1 MSTAPTCP
9 RDPADPPPLGLKRA
23 LTFRDLTLFYIVSGL
38 SVRWVATAAAAGA
51 STITVW
57 LFALFGFFI
66 PLAASVLE
74 LSSRYPAEG
83 GLYVWTR
90 EAYGDFSGF
99 IAAWTYMMSNLP
111 YFPAVLYFGAG
122 SVLFAFGARGQHFST
137 DSRYYLIFA
146 LAWLGFITLM
156 NIIGVNAG
164 KWLNNVCT
172 LGSIVPIS
180 ILVVLAAISW
190 AHFGSATSFAF
201 HELIPRPDLKNA
213 IFWSTIFFAF
223 GGCEAGSFMGE
234 EIDNPRRIIPRALLA
249 GGTILAVAY
258 IAGTAALLI
267 ALPSDAVHGV
277 DGFMRGMMTLC
288 TRLHLAWLAAP
299 IAILLGLNAVG
310 GAAAYLSSTSRL
322 PFVAGIDCYFPPVFG
337 HIHPRFKTPWVAIG
351 TYGLAGMIVALLS
364 QAGTSVRGAYDVL
377 VSMSIIAYFIPYLFL
392 FASMIR
398 LQSRDKIRPTSESVS
413 NASVSLDRAVGAL
426 QVEEKHVQQEVS
438 YQGTASQ
445 LAEQCRPGHVSY
457 QGTASAVPMSPSKR
471 VGALAPEDD
480 MIRVPGGRPVATA
493 LALIGFLSTG
503 LTIVLSVIP
512 GEDEPHK
519 LLAVAKVLVSTAILI
534 GIGVAIF
541 LRAERKRRGPT
552 S

>member
-1 MSTAPTCP
+1 
-9 RDPADPPPLGLKRA
+9 
-23 LTFRDLTLFYIVSGL
+23 
-38 SVRWVATAAAAGA
+38 
-51 STITVW
+51 
-57 LFALFGFFI
+57 
-66 PLAASVLE
+66 
-74 LSSRYPAEG
+74 
-83 GLYVWTR
+83 
-90 EAYGDFSGF
+90 
-99 IAAWTYMMSNLP
+99 MMCNLP

-122 SVLFAFGARGQHFST
+122 SVLFAFGSHGAHFATDARYF
-137 DSRYYLIFA
+137 LIFA
-146 LAWLGFITLM
+146 LGWLAFITLM
-156 NIIGVNAG
+156 NIIGVNSG

-172 LGSIVPIS
+172 LGAILPIS
-180 ILVVLAAISW
+180 LLIILAIISW
-190 AHFGSATSFAF
+190 THHGSATSFAF
-201 HELIPRPDLKNA
+201 HELIPRPSLKNA

-234 EIDNPRRIIPRALLA
+234 EIDNPRRIIPRALLV

-258 IAGTAALLI
+258 IAGTAALLV

-288 TRLHLAWLAAP
+288 TRLHLIWLAAP

-337 HIHPRFKTPWVAIG
+337 HVHPRFKTPWVAIG

-398 LQSRDKIRPTSESVS
+398 LQTRP
-413 NASVSLDRAVGAL
+413 
-426 QVEEKHVQQEVS
+426 
-438 YQGTASQ
+438 
-445 LAEQCRPGHVSY
+445 
-457 QGTASAVPMSPSKR
+457 
-471 VGALAPEDD
+471 APPDI
-480 MIRVPGGRPVATA
+480 IRVPGGRPVATV
-493 LALIGFLSTG
+493 LAIIGFLSTG

-519 LLAVAKVLVSTAILI
+519 LLAVAKVLISTAVLI

-541 LRAERKRRGPT
+541 LRAERKRRRTASQP

>member
-1 MSTAPTCP
+1 MSAPPCP
-9 RDPADPPPLGLKRA
+9 RDPADPPPLALKRA
-23 LTFRDLTLFYIVSGL
+23 LRFRDLILFYIVSGL
-38 SVRWVATAAAAGA
+38 SVRWVATAAAAGP
-51 STITVW
+51 STLVVW
-57 LFALFGFFI
+57 LFALCGFFI

-122 SVLFAFGARGQHFST
+122 SVLFAFGARGQHHST
-137 DSRYYLIFA
+137 DSAYFLLFA

-156 NIIGVNAG
+156 NIIGVDAG
-164 KWLNNVCT
+164 KWLNNVSS
-172 LGSIVPIS
+172 LGSILPIS
-180 ILVVLAAISW
+180 LLIVLAVISW
-190 AHFGSATSFAF
+190 AHFGSATSFSV
-201 HELIPRPDLKNA
+201 HELIPRPSLKNA
-213 IFWSTIFFAF
+213 IFWSTVFFAF

-234 EIDNPRRIIPRALLA
+234 EIANPRRTIPRALLA

-258 IAGTAALLI
+258 IAGTAALLV
-267 ALPSDAVHGV
+267 ALPSSAVHGV
-277 DGFMRGMMTLC
+277 DGFMRDMMILC
-288 TRLHLAWLAAP
+288 TRLHLIWLVAP
-299 IAILLGLNAVG
+299 IALLLGLNAVG

-351 TYGLAGMIVALLS
+351 TYGIAGMIVALLS

-398 LQSRDKIRPTSESVS
+398 LQSRVQNRP
-413 NASVSLDRAVGAL
+413 ASPDV
-426 QVEEKHVQQEVS
+426 
-438 YQGTASQ
+438 
-445 LAEQCRPGHVSY
+445 
-457 QGTASAVPMSPSKR
+457 
-471 VGALAPEDD
+471 
-480 MIRVPGGRPVATA
+480 IRVPGGRTVAIT
-493 LALIGFLSTG
+493 LAVMVFLSTG

-512 GEDEPHK
+512 GEDEPNK
-519 LLAVAKVLVSTAILI
+519 RLAVAKVLISTAVLI

-541 LRAERKRRGPT
+541 LRAERKRRK
-552 S
+552 SAHSAS

>member
-1 MSTAPTCP
+1 MSTAPPCSPESGP
-9 RDPADPPPLGLKRA
+9 RDRADPPPLGLKRA
-23 LTFRDLTLFYIVSGL
+23 LTFRDLALFYIVSGL

-51 STITVW
+51 STIAVW

-122 SVLFAFGARGQHFST
+122 SVLFAFGSRGAHLATDARYF
-137 DSRYYLIFA
+137 LIFA
-146 LAWLGFITLM
+146 LAWLAFITLM

-172 LGSIVPIS
+172 LGAILPIS
-180 ILVVLAAISW
+180 LLVILAIISW
-190 AHFGSATSFAF
+190 AHYGSATSFAF
-201 HELIPRPDLKNA
+201 HELIPRPSLKNA

-234 EIDNPRRIIPRALLA
+234 EIDNPRRAIPRALLA

-258 IAGTAALLI
+258 IAGTAALLV

-288 TRLHLAWLAAP
+288 TRLHLIWLAAP

-351 TYGLAGMIVALLS
+351 TYGLAGMVVALLS
-364 QAGTSVRGAYDVL
+364 QAGTTVRGAYDVL
-377 VSMSIIAYFIPYLFL
+377 VAMSIIAYFIPYLFL

-398 LQSRDKIRPTSESVS
+398 LQSRP
-413 NASVSLDRAVGAL
+413 
-426 QVEEKHVQQEVS
+426 
-438 YQGTASQ
+438 
-445 LAEQCRPGHVSY
+445 
-457 QGTASAVPMSPSKR
+457 
-471 VGALAPEDD
+471 APPDT
-480 MIRVPGGRPVATA
+480 IRVPGGRPVAIT
-493 LALIGFLSTG
+493 LASIGFVSTAF
-503 LTIVLSVIP
+503 TIVLSVIP
-512 GEDEPHK
+512 SADEPNK
-519 LLAVAKVLVSTAILI
+519 PLAIAKVLISTAVLI

-541 LRAERKRRGPT
+541 LRAKRKRRRPV
-552 S
+552 

>member
-1 MSTAPTCP
+1 MSTAPPCP
-9 RDPADPPPLGLKRA
+9 RDPAAPTPLGLKRA
-23 LTFRDLTLFYIVSGL
+23 LNFRDLTLFYIVSGL

-122 SVLFAFGARGQHFST
+122 SVLFAFGSHGAHFATEARYF
-137 DSRYYLIFA
+137 LIFA
-146 LAWLGFITLM
+146 LAWLAFITLM

-180 ILVVLAAISW
+180 ILIVLAVISW
-190 AHFGSATSFAF
+190 AHHGSATSFAF
-201 HELIPRPDLKNA
+201 HELIPRPSLKNA

-234 EIDNPRRIIPRALLA
+234 EIANPRRIIPRALLA

-258 IAGTAALLI
+258 IAGTAALLV

-288 TRLHLAWLAAP
+288 TRLHLIWLAAP
-299 IAILLGLNAVG
+299 IALLLGLNAVG

-364 QAGTSVRGAYDVL
+364 QAGTTVRGAYDVL
-377 VSMSIIAYFIPYLFL
+377 VAMSIIAYFIPYLFL
-392 FASMIR
+392 FASQIR
-398 LQSRDKIRPTSESVS
+398 LQNRP
-413 NASVSLDRAVGAL
+413 
-426 QVEEKHVQQEVS
+426 
-438 YQGTASQ
+438 
-445 LAEQCRPGHVSY
+445 
-457 QGTASAVPMSPSKR
+457 VPP
-471 VGALAPEDD
+471 DT
-480 MIRVPGGRPVATA
+480 IRVPGGRPVATA
-493 LALIGFLSTG
+493 LAIIGFLSTG

-519 LLAVAKVLVSTAILI
+519 LLAVAKVLISTAVLI

-541 LRAERKRRGPT
+541 LRAERRRKYAAMGPIN
-552 S
+552 

>member
-1 MSTAPTCP
+1 MSAAPPCP
-9 RDPADPPPLGLKRA
+9 QDPPTPATPSTQPALKRA
-23 LTFRDLTLFYIVSGL
+23 LRFRDLALFYIVSGL
-38 SVRWVATAAAAGA
+38 SVRWVATAAAAGP
-51 STITVW
+51 STLAVW
-57 LFALFGFFI
+57 LLALVGFFI

-83 GLYVWTR
+83 GLYVWAR

-122 SVLFAFGARGQHFST
+122 SVLFAFGARGQHFS
-137 DSRYYLIFA
+137 SSSAYFLIFA
-146 LAWLGFITLM
+146 LGWLAFITLM
-156 NIIGVNAG
+156 NIIGVDAG
-164 KWLNNVCT
+164 KWLNNACT

-180 ILVVLAAISW
+180 ILIVLAVIS
-190 AHFGSATSFAF
+190 ARHFGSATSFAP
-201 HELIPRPDLKNA
+201 HELIPRPSLSNA

-234 EIDNPRRIIPRALLA
+234 EIENPRRTIPRALLV
-249 GGTILAVAY
+249 GGTILAVGY
-258 IAGTAALLI
+258 IAGTIALLV
-267 ALPSDAVHGV
+267 ALPSNVVHGV

-288 TRLHLAWLAAP
+288 TRLNLVWLAAP
-299 IAILLGLNAVG
+299 VALLLGLNAVG

-351 TYGLAGMIVALLS
+351 TSGVAGMIVALLS

-398 LQSRDKIRPTSESVS
+398 LQNRPAGPDV
-413 NASVSLDRAVGAL
+413 
-426 QVEEKHVQQEVS
+426 
-438 YQGTASQ
+438 
-445 LAEQCRPGHVSY
+445 
-457 QGTASAVPMSPSKR
+457 
-471 VGALAPEDD
+471 
-480 MIRVPGGRPVATA
+480 IRVWGGRPVATT
-493 LALIGFLSTG
+493 LAVIGLLSTA

-512 GEDEPHK
+512 GEDEPNK
-519 LLAVAKVLVSTAILI
+519 LLAVAKVLISTAILI

-541 LRAERKRRGPT
+541 LRAERKRTRIEPHPDFE
-552 S
+552 

>member
-1 MSTAPTCP
+1 MSTAPPCSPESGP
-9 RDPADPPPLGLKRA
+9 RDPAAPKPLGLKRA
-23 LTFRDLTLFYIVSGL
+23 LNFRDLTLFYIVSGL

-122 SVLFAFGARGQHFST
+122 SVLFAFGSRGAHLATDARYF
-137 DSRYYLIFA
+137 LIFA
-146 LAWLGFITLM
+146 LAWLAFITLM
-156 NIIGVNAG
+156 NVVGVNAG

-172 LGSIVPIS
+172 LGSIIPIS
-180 ILVVLAAISW
+180 LLIVLAVVSW

-201 HELIPRPDLKNA
+201 HELIPRPSLKNA

-234 EIDNPRRIIPRALLA
+234 EIDNPRRTIPRALLA
-249 GGTILAVAY
+249 GGGILAVAY
-258 IAGTAALLI
+258 IAGTAALLV

-288 TRLHLAWLAAP
+288 TRLHLIWLAAP

-337 HIHPRFKTPWVAIG
+337 HIHPSFKTPWVAIG
-351 TYGLAGMIVALLS
+351 TYGIAGMIVALLS

-392 FASMIR
+392 FSSMIR
-398 LQSRDKIRPTSESVS
+398 LQTRP
-413 NASVSLDRAVGAL
+413 
-426 QVEEKHVQQEVS
+426 
-438 YQGTASQ
+438 
-445 LAEQCRPGHVSY
+445 
-457 QGTASAVPMSPSKR
+457 
-471 VGALAPEDD
+471 APPDI
-480 MIRVPGGRPVATA
+480 IRVPGGRPVATA
-493 LALIGFLSTG
+493 LAIIGFLSTG

-519 LLAVAKVLVSTAILI
+519 LLAVAKVLISTAILI

-541 LRAERKRRGPT
+541 LRAERKRRRAMLQA

>member
-1 MSTAPTCP
+1 MSATSAASPCPKDPTTSAAP
-9 RDPADPPPLGLKRA
+9 ALKRA

-51 STITVW
+51 STLAVW
-57 LFALFGFFI
+57 LFALVGFFI

-122 SVLFAFGARGQHFST
+122 SVLFAFGARGQHFSA
-137 DSRYYLIFA
+137 SSGYFLIFA
-146 LAWLGFITLM
+146 VAWLAFITLM
-156 NIIGVNAG
+156 NIVGVDAG

-172 LGSIVPIS
+172 LGSTLPIA
-180 ILVVLAAISW
+180 ILLVLAVIS
-190 AHFGSATSFAF
+190 ARHFGSATSFAP
-201 HELIPRPDLKNA
+201 HELIPRPSLANA

-234 EIDNPRRIIPRALLA
+234 EIRNPRRTIPRALLA

-258 IAGTAALLI
+258 IAGTAALLV
-267 ALPSDAVHGV
+267 ALPSTAVHGV

-288 TRLHLAWLAAP
+288 SRLNLAWLAAP
-299 IAILLGLNAVG
+299 VALLLGLNAVG

-322 PFVAGIDCYFPPVFG
+322 PFVAGIDCYFPPVFAR
-337 HIHPRFKTPWVAIG
+337 IHPRFKTPWVAIA
-351 TYGLAGMIVALLS
+351 TYGAAGIVVALLS
-364 QAGTSVRGAYDVL
+364 QAGTTVRGAYDVL
-377 VSMSIIAYFIPYLFL
+377 VAMSIIAYFIPYLFL

-398 LQSRDKIRPTSESVS
+398 LQSRPTPP
-413 NASVSLDRAVGAL
+413 D
-426 QVEEKHVQQEVS
+426 
-438 YQGTASQ
+438 T
-445 LAEQCRPGHVSY
+445 
-457 QGTASAVPMSPSKR
+457 
-471 VGALAPEDD
+471 
-480 MIRVPGGRPVATA
+480 IRVPGGRPVATT
-493 LALIGFLSTG
+493 LAAIGLLSTAF
-503 LTIVLSVIP
+503 TIVLSVIP
-512 GEDEPHK
+512 GEDEPNK
-519 LLAVAKVLVSTAILI
+519 LLAIAKVLISTAILI

-541 LRAERKRRGPT
+541 LRAEHKRRRAVPQP